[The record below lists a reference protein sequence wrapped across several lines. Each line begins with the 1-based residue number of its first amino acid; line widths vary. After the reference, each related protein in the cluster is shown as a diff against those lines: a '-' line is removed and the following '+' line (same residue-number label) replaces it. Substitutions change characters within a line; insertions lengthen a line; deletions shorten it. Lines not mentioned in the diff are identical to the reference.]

1 MLRPVT
7 VELYT
12 DSIVNDPV
20 PSPGRAGPVFS
31 VKRVMDDATRQ
42 RTLEYFERLGLDKVR
57 LYVAVDCERYL
68 GDWQV
73 RELADQW
80 ITSKDDEARSR
91 PLWRK
96 LLGRR

>member
-1 MLRPVT
+1 
-7 VELYT
+7 
-12 DSIVNDPV
+12 
-20 PSPGRAGPVFS
+20 
-31 VKRVMDDATRQ
+31 MDNTTRQ

-57 LYVAVDCERYL
+57 LYVAIDCERYL

-80 ITSKDDEARSR
+80 IASKDDEARRR
-91 PLWRK
+91 PLWRR